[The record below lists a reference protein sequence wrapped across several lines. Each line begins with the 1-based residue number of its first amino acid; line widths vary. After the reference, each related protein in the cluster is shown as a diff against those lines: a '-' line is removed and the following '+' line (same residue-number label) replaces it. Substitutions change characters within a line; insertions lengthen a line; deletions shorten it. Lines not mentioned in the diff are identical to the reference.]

1 MTQQNPNAPT
11 GAQIAHTNGLTFTIV
26 PADSFT
32 ARLARDV
39 RQLAMADGTVWTV
52 GTRGYGSTFAWQ
64 PPQQT
69 DDGSDD
75 ACPLCGRWSCDPTT
89 CPPEASDGTDRDQ
102 LAPGRAHTAEAVSR

>member
-39 RQLAMADGTVWTV
+39 RQLAMADGT
-52 GTRGYGSTFAWQ
+52 
-64 PPQQT
+64 
-69 DDGSDD
+69 
-75 ACPLCGRWSCDPTT
+75 
-89 CPPEASDGTDRDQ
+89 DRDQ